1 MATTRETTICNKL
14 GLHVRAATQLVQ
26 MATDF
31 DLELKI
37 EVAGQEGDLK
47 SIMEVL
53 MLAVTNGTDVTLHAE
68 GDTESEEEDALNQLT
83 SLIQNKFNEKE

>member
-1 MATTRETTICNKL
+1 MATSKDTTICNKL

-53 MLAVTNGTDVTLHAE
+53 MLAVTNGTDVTLHAD
-68 GDTESEEEDALNQLT
+68 GDSVAEETDALNQLIG
-83 SLIQNKFNEKE
+83 LIQNKFNEKE